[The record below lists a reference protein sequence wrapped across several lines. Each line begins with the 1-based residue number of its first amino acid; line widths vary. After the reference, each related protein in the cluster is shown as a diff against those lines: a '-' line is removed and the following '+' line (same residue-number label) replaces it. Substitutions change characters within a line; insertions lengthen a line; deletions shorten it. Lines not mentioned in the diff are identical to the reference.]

1 MRKQI
6 FRQGVQKFRRQA
18 GACQGVYVRN
28 GGKYASI
35 LCAEPS
41 GVLCAV
47 LLQNKKVLKVSLR
60 PSGRVNHAVP
70 PEFRAFA
77 LHLTE
82 SSNSF
87 FCNGKNPVCAYAAEI
102 RLQRAAAG
110 CIRLQAGCP
119 LPPAGA
125 LWIRAWAQATS
136 SRSSPFESVRRRPMS
151 AAEFKKHYMRRK
163 AVCQYPNR
171 LLGKE
176 IAQTGFCACSQ
187 IVHRKISTHLLTV
200 LTIRV

>member
-1 MRKQI
+1 MWNSGVKKQYHAKTVHKMRKQI

-18 GACQGVYVRN
+18 GACQGIYVRN

-60 PSGRVNHAVP
+60 PPGRVNHAVP

-87 FCNGKNPVCAYAAEI
+87 FCNGKIPSAST
-102 RLQRAAAG
+102 RSLWKLLLRRDDHTG
-110 CIRLQAGCP
+110 CLRRFHH
-119 LPPAGA
+119 PPFA
-125 LWIRAWAQATS
+125 L
-136 SRSSPFESVRRRPMS
+136 
-151 AAEFKKHYMRRK
+151 RK
-163 AVCQYPNR
+163 MP
-171 LLGKE
+171 
-176 IAQTGFCACSQ
+176 CACLHQ
-187 IVHRKISTHLLTV
+187 HFV
-200 LTIRV
+200 TIILYVFRQKNKHHNLKDV

>member
-1 MRKQI
+1 MWNSGVKKQYHAKTVHKMRKQI

-18 GACQGVYVRN
+18 GACQGIYVRN

-87 FCNGKNPVCAYAAEI
+87 FCNGKNPSASTRSLWKLLLRRDDHTGLPAALSPPAALFEEDAVAEHDEQNNSDERRSRSKHLRNAQIDTRQQQTVCAQTFNEEA
-102 RLQRAAAG
+102 R
-110 CIRLQAGCP
+110 
-119 LPPAGA
+119 
-125 LWIRAWAQATS
+125 
-136 SRSSPFESVRRRPMS
+136 
-151 AAEFKKHYMRRK
+151 H
-163 AVCQYPNR
+163 AVPDD
-171 LLGKE
+171 
-176 IAQTGFCACSQ
+176 
-187 IVHRKISTHLLTV
+187 V
-200 LTIRV
+200 

>member
-1 MRKQI
+1 MWNSGVKKQYHAKTVHKMRKQI

-18 GACQGVYVRN
+18 GACQGIYVRN

-60 PSGRVNHAVP
+60 PSGRVNRAVP
-70 PEFRAFA
+70 PEFKAFA

-87 FCNGKNPVCAYAAEI
+87 FCNGKNPSASTRPLWKLPLRRDDHTGLPAALSPPAARFEEDAVRLSPSTLCDYYFI
-102 RLQRAAAG
+102 RLPAKK
-110 CIRLQAGCP
+110 QA
-119 LPPAGA
+119 
-125 LWIRAWAQATS
+125 S
-136 SRSSPFESVRRRPMS
+136 
-151 AAEFKKHYMRRK
+151 
-163 AVCQYPNR
+163 
-171 LLGKE
+171 
-176 IAQTGFCACSQ
+176 
-187 IVHRKISTHLLTV
+187 
-200 LTIRV
+200 